1 MQLLLDF
8 GPLEKSGWS
17 GHDDGTK
24 ITEQVQRQRF
34 KREQER
40 KGLKEDVTNY
50 GQRRVE

>member
-24 ITEQVQRQRF
+24 ITEQV
-34 KREQER
+34 
-40 KGLKEDVTNY
+40 
-50 GQRRVE
+50 